1 MVEHDGTAKV
11 GSLVEISDNQGE
23 LSEVWRIALAYQAD
37 PSNGLLSEDSPL
49 ARALVGHRAG
59 ELVGVALP
67 GARRR
72 VVRIVRVGD

>member
-1 MVEHDGTAKV
+1 MVEHDEAAQV
-11 GSLVEISDNQGE
+11 GSLVEIDDGE
-23 LSEVWRIALAYQAD
+23 LSEVWRIAFAYQAD

-59 ELVGVALP
+59 ERVRVMLP
-67 GARRR
+67 ASQLR